1 MNAARHKSTSNSITL
16 TSTMMIGATTSQ
28 ITTSQNVPPSNRSSL
43 VVPSASPTTIPS
55 ALSTV
60 NVTTDTCTSTCVV
73 HQDSLWQWLIVCC
86 VVFIPIHSIIIGWL
100 YVSKLSTVMLL
111 STISNWRC
119 GRDGRGGGGGS
130 KIREKQ

>member
-73 HQDSLWQWLIVCC
+73 HQDSLAVADYLLRSVYTDTFNHHW
-86 VVFIPIHSIIIGWL
+86 VVIC
-100 YVSKLSTVMLL
+100 K
-111 STISNWRC
+111 
-119 GRDGRGGGGGS
+119 
-130 KIREKQ
+130 